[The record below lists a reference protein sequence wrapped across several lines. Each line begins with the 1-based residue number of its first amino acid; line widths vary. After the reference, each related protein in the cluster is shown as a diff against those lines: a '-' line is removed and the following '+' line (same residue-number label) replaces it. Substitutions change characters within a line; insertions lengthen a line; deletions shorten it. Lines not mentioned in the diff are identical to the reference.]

1 MHFLSATEAV
11 QCVKSHDHIHISSAA
26 QIPHILLEAL
36 AERAD
41 RGELSDV
48 HFHHSYSEGIALY
61 ADQRY
66 DKVFVDENLL
76 RVPTYRETA
85 YQSSHLHLA

>member
-41 RGELSDV
+41 RGELSDI
-48 HFHHSYSEGIALY
+48 HFHHSSVRVSLYMPISVMIKYS
-61 ADQRY
+61 
-66 DKVFVDENLL
+66 
-76 RVPTYRETA
+76 
-85 YQSSHLHLA
+85 